1 MHLIREMN
9 MHGFQPADESETTY
23 GAWTRANLSQHN
35 KTRLNN
41 VKRVL
46 RKAQLDKLPPG
57 DLYEALLKPLRNS
70 RHSLESLTDPDV
82 ALVLAELL
90 DKLTPR
96 NENFLDPAVGAGSV
110 LAALSIRRPDIS
122 MVGIDRAS
130 IIGLPGE
137 IIARATG
144 TSVRLFK
151 GDILA
156 TDPKALVGDMHPNG
170 FYTIFV
176 QPPIGLRLPTEELGR
191 WFELA
196 QNRSTAFSES
206 LFLETALSAL
216 RPGGYLVALMPTS
229 ILFRQSDAPTRQ
241 YLLQESYPELIAEFP
256 SLFLGTGVSS
266 ALLVLR
272 KKGPEITPG
281 SEVLM
286 ATRADDP
293 KDNAIQALREVVD
306 AFLTNLESTKE
317 GA

>member
-1 MHLIREMN
+1 
-9 MHGFQPADESETTY
+9 
-23 GAWTRANLSQHN
+23 
-35 KTRLNN
+35 
-41 VKRVL
+41 
-46 RKAQLDKLPPG
+46 
-57 DLYEALLKPLRNS
+57 
-70 RHSLESLTDPDV
+70 
-82 ALVLAELL
+82 
-90 DKLTPR
+90 
-96 NENFLDPAVGAGSV
+96 
-110 LAALSIRRPDIS
+110 
-122 MVGIDRAS
+122 
-130 IIGLPGE
+130 
-137 IIARATG
+137 
-144 TSVRLFK
+144 
-151 GDILA
+151 
-156 TDPKALVGDMHPNG
+156 
-170 FYTIFV
+170 
-176 QPPIGLRLPTEELGR
+176 
-191 WFELA
+191 LA